1 MKILIVGSTQSA
13 APQATLSKARR
24 LIKGFIRNGHDA
36 VAFDY
41 EASLA
46 MHSPIKSKRW
56 YRKLGRRKTDRAMQN
71 LAADYRPDMVFLVGT
86 GILRGETVRQLRQ
99 VAPNAIYVCR
109 HEDVQKHVSPKTLDL
124 ALECDWFISTA
135 AGRYLQE
142 AKDGGVPNCAFLP
155 NPTDPDLEYPRSV
168 PVKWESDVLFTGKLT
183 HKLAGQDADRE
194 SLIQELA
201 ESNRLTVHGCLGRP
215 KISGEDYINALCG
228 AKIGLSINAF
238 NDVEL
243 YHSDR
248 LTHYLSHGMFVI
260 AKYVPRSE
268 LLFEDGKHLRYF
280 QTKDECLELIER
292 YLSDDDARKRI
303 AHAGMERVHSEFNCV
318 RIAKYY
324 VDLATTG
331 SCSESWACIL

>member
-1 MKILIVGSTQSA
+1 MKILIVGSTQST
-13 APQATLSKARR
+13 APRATLSKARR
-24 LIKGFIRNGHDA
+24 LSKGFIRNGHDA

-56 YRKLGRRKTDRAMQN
+56 YSRLGRTKTDRALES
-71 LAADYRPDMVFLVGT
+71 LAADYKPDMVFLVGT
-86 GILRGETVRQLRQ
+86 GILRSETIRRIKQ
-99 VAPNAIYVCR
+99 VAPSAVYVCR
-109 HEDVQKHVSPKTLDL
+109 HEDVGEHIPPAILSL

-135 AGRYLQE
+135 GGRYLQE
-142 AKDGGVPNCAFLP
+142 AKQAGVPNCAFLP

-168 PVKWESDVLFTGKLT
+168 PAKWESDVLFTGKLA

-194 SLIQELA
+194 SLIQELT
-201 ESNRLTVHGCLGRP
+201 ESDRLTVHGCLGRP
-215 KISGEDYINALCG
+215 KISGQDYINALCG

-248 LTHYLSHGMFVI
+248 LTHYLSHGLFVI

-268 LLFEDGKHLRYF
+268 LLFEDGKHLCYF
-280 QTKDECLELIER
+280 KTKDECIGLIER
-292 YLSDDDARKRI
+292 YLSDDDARKEI

-318 RIAKYY
+318 RIAKYF

-331 SCSESWACIL
+331 NCSQSWAQIL